1 MSSCGF
7 DSLPNQVTV
16 RHTIHGSSFNVLV
29 VGPTGIGKTTL
40 INSLFDCDYPDSPDL
55 EREVSD
61 VSLRVKEYRPPNKTI
76 DIKLTIIET
85 KGFNNQLDKTHS
97 YQPIVDYITARYE
110 DYLQDELKV
119 QTKYNDI
126 SDNRVHCCI
135 YMISPTGSGLKPI
148 DLITMKQLH
157 KRVCLIPVIGKS
169 DILTKQE
176 RLAFK
181 ERVRQEITLNEIEI
195 YPSEDPLL
203 PLAIAASNEIFIENG
218 KKQRV
223 RPYPWGR
230 MYIEK
235 DSEFSKLRDLVLR
248 SNMLSLVGTTNRV
261 HYEKYR
267 RESNSK
273 DTPKKELEDFMRKY
287 ELEKTS
293 MLRECRRLEQ
303 EVSLK
308 TTPRKKPVSSIFPLV
323 S

>member
-7 DSLPNQVTV
+7 DSIPNQVSV

-29 VGPTGIGKTTL
+29 VGQTGIGKTTL

-55 EREVSD
+55 ERHVSD
-61 VSLRVKEYRPPNKTI
+61 VSLKVKEYRPPNKNI
-76 DIKLTIIET
+76 DIKLTIIEA
-85 KGFNNQLDKTHS
+85 KGFDNQLDKTHS
-97 YQPIVDYITARYE
+97 YKSIVDYITARYE
-110 DYLQDELKV
+110 DYLQDELQL
-119 QTKYNDI
+119 QTKHNDI

-135 YMISPTGSGLKPI
+135 YIISPTGSGLKPI

-157 KRVCLIPVIGKS
+157 KRVCLIPVIAKS

-181 ERVRQEITLNEIEI
+181 ERVRQEITLNKIEI

-203 PLAIAASNEIFIENG
+203 PLAIAASNEILTENG
-218 KKQRV
+218 KKQRI

-261 HYEKYR
+261 HYQKYR
-267 RESNSK
+267 KESNSRDK
-273 DTPKKELEDFMRKY
+273 SKRDLEDRRQKN
-287 ELEKTS
+287 ELEKANL
-293 MLRECRRLEQ
+293 LREC
-303 EVSLK
+303 
-308 TTPRKKPVSSIFPLV
+308 KK
-323 S
+323 